1 MKSNI
6 FLCSLIFLMVCLTV
20 WLMPPAV
27 NIYKDV
33 DTDQIIRIETKGQ
46 CITDP
51 VKIAEV
57 LSGRYDGEVF
67 YLRVDNQ
74 DPDTVNPRLPD
85 RELFRP

>member
-1 MKSNI
+1 MKLNI
-6 FLCSLIFLMVCLTV
+6 FLAAVIFLMVSLTV
-20 WLMPPAV
+20 WFFPPSV
-27 NIYKDV
+27 NIYRNQQ
-33 DTDQIIRIETKGQ
+33 TDEIIRIETKGQ